1 MRLGVA
7 ATPEVAIPTLEW
19 LHSSKHT
26 IELVITQPDKP
37 AGRGR
42 VLTQSPVGDWAEQHK
57 IEVVKPASSTEL
69 NGVIDNLDCVITIG
83 YGVLLPQAVLDLP
96 RHGFLNLH
104 FSLLPQYRGAAPAQ
118 YALLHGAEQ
127 TGVTVFQL
135 DKGMDTGPIF
145 SQIEVGIDQQWRSFE
160 LLKVLAERGVEAV
173 DQALEM
179 IAQEKS
185 PTPQKG
191 TPSFAPKIS
200 KQDAFIDFTKDSV
213 TVVNA
218 IRAYTYEPGAWSLWN
233 SEPFK
238 VSAAISAQAH
248 SLSPS
253 TIAVINNC
261 VFVGCGNGT
270 TIELLRVVPAGKKE
284 MAAIDWARGARLN
297 GGESFG

>member
-26 IELVITQPDKP
+26 IELIITQPDKP

-42 VLTQSPVGDWAEQHK
+42 VLTQSPVADWAEQHK

-118 YALLHGAEQ
+118 YALLHGVEK

-145 SQIEVGIDQQWRSFE
+145 SQIEVAIDPQWRSFE

-185 PTPQKG
+185 PTPQTG

-200 KQDAFIDFTKDSV
+200 KQDALIDFTKDSV

-248 SLSPS
+248 SMSPS

>member
-19 LHSSKHT
+19 LHASKHT
-26 IELVITQPDKP
+26 IELIITQPDKP
-37 AGRGR
+37 VGRGR
-42 VLTQSPVGDWAEQHK
+42 LLTQTPVADWAEKHK
-57 IEVVKPASSTEL
+57 IEVVKPSSSIEL
-69 NGVIDNLDCVITIG
+69 NGLIDNLDCVITIG

-118 YALLHGAEQ
+118 YALLHGVEK

-145 SQIEVGIDQQWRSFE
+145 SQIEVDIDPHWRSFE
-160 LLKVLAERGVEAV
+160 LLEVLAERGVEAV

-179 IAQEKS
+179 IALEKS
-185 PTPQKG
+185 PTPQAG

-200 KQDAFIDFTKDSV
+200 KQDALIDFTKDSV

-238 VSAAISAQAH
+238 VTAAISAQGH
-248 SLSPS
+248 SLPPS
-253 TIAVINNC
+253 NIAVINNC
-261 VFVGCGNGT
+261 VLVGCGNGT
-270 TIELLRVVPAGKKE
+270 TMELLRVVPAGKKE
-284 MAAIDWARGARLN
+284 MAAIDWARGARLS

>member
-42 VLTQSPVGDWAEQHK
+42 VLTQSPVADWAEQHK

-118 YALLHGAEQ
+118 YALLHGVEK

-145 SQIEVGIDQQWRSFE
+145 SQIEVEIDPQWRSFE

-185 PTPQKG
+185 PTPQTG

-253 TIAVINNC
+253 TVAVINNC

-284 MAAIDWARGARLN
+284 MAAIDWARGARLT

>member
-26 IELVITQPDKP
+26 IELIITQPDKP

-42 VLTQSPVGDWAEQHK
+42 VLTQTPVADWAEQNK
-57 IEVVKPASSTEL
+57 IEVVKPSSSAEL
-69 NGVIDNLDCVITIG
+69 IGVIDNLDCVITIG

-118 YALLHGAEQ
+118 YALLHGVEK

-145 SQIEVGIDQQWRSFE
+145 SQIEVAIDPQWRSFE

-185 PTPQKG
+185 PTPQTG

-200 KQDAFIDFTKDSV
+200 KQDALLDFTKDSV